1 MRALSP
7 NGTPRAPA
15 DPKRTDAKTLEAVA
29 LAAGVSRAT
38 VSRVVNGSDR
48 VAPETRRIVEKAI
61 SRLGYVPNRAARS
74 LVTRRTESVG
84 LVIPEPTTKLFGD
97 PFFPRLIR
105 GINAVLSEADQV
117 LVLLTPQSAHD
128 EEQLGRYL
136 VSGHLDGAM
145 LVSLHGADPLPA
157 LLAERG
163 IPVVVGGRPS
173 RSIGV
178 DVVDVDNV
186 QGALQA
192 VRHLIALGRR
202 RIVTV
207 TGSLD
212 MAPAQD
218 RLAGYGSALA
228 EAGIEP
234 DPTLELAGDFDQAAA
249 REAVERFIAAGG
261 RFDALFAAS
270 DAMALGAMSAIRR
283 AGLRVPQDV
292 AVVGYDDSALALSS
306 DPPLSSVRQ
315 PIEEMGRE
323 MARAMLAQLGGAP
336 RQVARSVVLATEL
349 VVRGSSGG
357 DAAVRIE

>member
-1 MRALSP
+1 VRALSSSS
-7 NGTPRAPA
+7 TQHAARRA
-15 DPKRTDAKTLEAVA
+15 DAKTLEAVA

-38 VSRVVNGSDR
+38 VSRVVNGSSR
-48 VAPETRRIVEKAI
+48 VTPATRRVVERAI
-61 SRLGYVPNRAARS
+61 RRLGYVPNRAARS
-74 LVTRRTESVG
+74 LVTRRTDSVG

-105 GINAVLSEADQV
+105 GINSVLGEADHI

-128 EEQLGRYL
+128 EERLGRYL

-157 LLAERG
+157 FLAERG
-163 IPVVVGGRPS
+163 IPIVVGGRPS
-173 RSIGV
+173 LGLAV
-178 DVVDVDNV
+178 DIVDVDNV

-192 VRHLIALGRR
+192 VRHLIGLGRR

-207 TGSLD
+207 TGPLD

-218 RLAGYGSALA
+218 RLTGYRNALA
-228 EAGIEP
+228 EAGISR
-234 DPTLELAGDFDQAAA
+234 DPSLELAGDFEHGAA
-249 REAVERFIAAGG
+249 REAVERFMAAGG
-261 RFDALFAAS
+261 KFDALFAAS
-270 DAMALGAMSAIRR
+270 DTMALGAMSAIRR
-283 AGLRVPQDV
+283 VGLRIPQDI

-323 MARAMLAQLGGAP
+323 MARALLTQLGAS

-357 DAAVRIE
+357 

>member
-7 NGTPRAPA
+7 NGSSNGPGDPRRA
-15 DPKRTDAKTLEAVA
+15 DAKTLEAVA

-38 VSRVVNGSDR
+38 VSRVVNGSNR
-48 VAPETRRIVEKAI
+48 VTPKTRRVVEKAI
-61 SRLGYVPNRAARS
+61 RRLGYVPNRAARS
-74 LVTRRTESVG
+74 LVTRRTESIG

-97 PFFPRLIR
+97 PFFPQLIR
-105 GINAVLSEADQV
+105 GINAVLAEADQV

-128 EEQLGRYL
+128 EEKLGEYL

-157 LLAERG
+157 FLADRG
-163 IPVVVGGRPS
+163 IPVVVGGRPT
-173 RSIGV
+173 RGIPV

-192 VRHLIALGRR
+192 VRHLVALGRR

-207 TGSLD
+207 TGPLD

-218 RLAGYGSALA
+218 RLMGYRSALA
-228 EAGIEP
+228 EAGIDH
-234 DPTLELAGDFDQAAA
+234 DPTLELPGDFDQAVS
-249 REAVERFIAAGG
+249 REVVERFIASGG
-261 RFDALFAAS
+261 KFDALFAAS
-270 DAMALGAMSAIRR
+270 DVMALGAMSAIRR
-283 AGLRVPQDV
+283 AGLRVPRDI
-292 AVVGYDDSALALSS
+292 AVVGYDDSALALFS

-323 MARAMLAQLGGAP
+323 MARAMLAQLGP
-336 RQVARSVVLATEL
+336 SRQVPRSVVLATEL

-357 DAAVRIE
+357 

>member
-1 MRALSP
+1 MRALSQNRP
-7 NGTPRAPA
+7 AGRA
-15 DPKRTDAKTLEAVA
+15 DDRKRADAKTLEAVA

-38 VSRVVNGSDR
+38 VSRVVNGSSR
-48 VAPETRRIVEKAI
+48 VTPATRKVVEKAI
-61 SRLGYVPNRAARS
+61 HRLGYVPNRAARS

-84 LVIPEPTTKLFGD
+84 LVIPEPTTRLFGD

-157 LLAERG
+157 FLADRG
-163 IPVVVGGRPS
+163 IPVVVGGRPTRGS
-173 RSIGV
+173 PV

-207 TGSLD
+207 TGPLD

-218 RLAGYGSALA
+218 RLVGYRRALE
-228 EAGIEP
+228 EARIDH
-234 DPTLELAGDFDQAAA
+234 DPTLELAGDFDQTAA
-249 REAVERFIAAGG
+249 REAVEGFIAAGG

-283 AGLRVPQDV
+283 ADLRVPEDI
-292 AVVGYDDSALALSS
+292 AVVGYDDSPLALFS

-323 MARAMLAQLGGAP
+323 MARAMLAQLAGAP

-357 DAAVRIE
+357 

>member
-1 MRALSP
+1 MRALSRNAEP
-7 NGTPRAPA
+7 AHGEHPRRA
-15 DPKRTDAKTLEAVA
+15 DAKTLEAVA

-38 VSRVVNGSDR
+38 ASRVVNGSTR
-48 VAPETRRIVEKAI
+48 VKPATRRTVETAI
-61 SRLGYVPNRAARS
+61 RRLGYVPNRAARS
-74 LVTRRTESVG
+74 LVTRRTDSVG

-105 GINAVLSEADQV
+105 GINSVLREADEL
-117 LVLLTPQSAHD
+117 LVILTPQSAQD
-128 EEQLGRYL
+128 EDQLGRYL
-136 VSGHLDGAM
+136 ASGHLDGAM
-145 LVSLHGADPLPA
+145 LVSLHGADPLPGF
-157 LLAERG
+157 LADRG
-163 IPVVVGGRPS
+163 IPVVVGGRPT
-173 RSIGV
+173 RGIPV
-178 DVVDVDNV
+178 NVVDVDNV

-207 TGSLD
+207 TGPLD

-218 RLAGYGSALA
+218 RLSGYRSALA
-228 EAGIEP
+228 EAGIDH
-234 DPTLELAGDFDQAAA
+234 DPALELAGDFDQATA
-249 REAVERFIAAGG
+249 REAVETFIAAGG
-261 RFDALFAAS
+261 RFDAVFAAS

-283 AGLRVPQDV
+283 ADLRVPQDV

-323 MARAMLAQLGGAP
+323 MARALLAQLGP
-336 RQVARSVVLATEL
+336 SQQVARSVVLATEL

-357 DAAVRIE
+357 